1 MPNHYDIII
10 IGSGLGGL
18 ECGVILTR
26 AGKRVLVL
34 ERSNQPGGCMQ
45 SYRRGG
51 LMYDTGLHYVGGL
64 EEGQSLHA
72 AFSYLGLIDLPWCR
86 MDRFFD
92 RILING
98 NEYCFSQG
106 YDAFVDNLSKA
117 FPKERHALQQ
127 YASMLRNVDSKT
139 TDIGAYN
146 YLNDLFHDPL
156 LISVLSATSMKMELN
171 KDSLPL
177 FAFAHG
183 INSYIDSSWRLK
195 GDGSLI
201 VDRLVQQIRNGG
213 GDVICRT
220 EVNELIEKDDIIT
233 KAICTNGKQYA
244 GDIFIADI
252 HPSSLCCLVKSS
264 NKIKKVYRK
273 RMSSLANTSGMF
285 TVSLQLKPNTLKYF
299 NWNEFIYSNSNVWE
313 YDENNNEVT
322 GVMLSCRVP
331 EDNTEYASQLDIL
344 CRMSWK
350 ECLPW
355 TDTTVGRRGDEYVSH
370 MNRKADE
377 CIKLAE
383 MYIPRL
389 SEMVCKR
396 YISTPLTYRDYLA
409 APEGTAFGIRNDYR
423 FSMLTFLSPRT
434 PIGNLFLTG
443 QNVMLPGIEG
453 VTKTAFDTCN
463 AITPIANH

>member
-1 MPNHYDIII
+1 MPDHYDIII

-72 AFSYLGLIDLPWCR
+72 AFSYLGLLDLPWYK

-92 RILING
+92 RILIDG
-98 NEYCFSQG
+98 NEYCFAQG

-139 TDIGAYN
+139 TDISAYD

-183 INSYIDSSWRLK
+183 VNSYIDSSWRLK

-201 VDRLVQQIRNGG
+201 VNRLIQQIRDGG

-220 EVNELIEKDDIIT
+220 EVDELVEKDEIIT
-233 KAICTNGKQYA
+233 EAVCKNGQHLSA
-244 GDIFIADI
+244 DIFIADI
-252 HPSSLCCLVKSS
+252 HPDSLCHLVKDSK
-264 NKIKKVYRK
+264 KIKKVYRK

-285 TVSLQLKPNTLKYF
+285 TVSLQLKPDTLKYF
-299 NWNEFIYSNSNVWE
+299 NWNEFIYSDTDVWE
-313 YDENNNEVT
+313 YDETDNDVT
-322 GVMLSCRVP
+322 SVMLSCRVP
-331 EDNTEYASQLDIL
+331 EDDAEYASQLDIL
-344 CRMSWK
+344 SRMSWN
-350 ECLPW
+350 ECIPW
-355 TDTTVGRRGDEYVSH
+355 TDTTVGRRGDGYVRY
-370 MNRKADE
+370 MNDKADR
-377 CIKLAE
+377 CIALAETYITGLAE
-383 MYIPRL
+383 MVSR
-389 SEMVCKR
+389 R

-409 APEGTAFGIRNDYR
+409 APEGTAFGIRNDFR
-423 FSMLTFLSPRT
+423 RSMLTFLSPRT
-434 PIGNLFLTG
+434 PIDNLLLTG

-453 VTKTAFDTCN
+453 VTKTAFATCN
-463 AITPIANH
+463 SIVDISL